1 MEGGE
6 RRWRQT
12 GRQSELQSFSPGGSR
27 FSKRERTA
35 EEGANET
42 LRERALLEREK
53 ELWSTGGGGGGA

>member
-6 RRWRQT
+6 HRWRQT

-42 LRERALLEREK
+42 LRERALLGREK
-53 ELWSTGGGGGGA
+53 EL